1 MSSIAWSAV
10 KRLAWALTVIFG
22 IASAAFF
29 ATALLPGD
37 PLRSLMGPQAREAD
51 LARARVERGLDRPL
65 GERYLRYVARLVHR
79 AAPPSPSDEHAACE
93 PLPLGL
99 HVDLGHSF
107 SYRQPVAKL
116 VAKKLPATLELAL
129 VATVLQLALGL
140 TLGSIAATGRGRP
153 RDDAMMGL
161 AALLSAAPTFVVG
174 LLLQHFFAYRL
185 GWFPLDGYGSTPG
198 ERLAA
203 IALPA
208 LTLGVW
214 GSALFAR
221 LWRAELG
228 DALTAEPVRAARA
241 RGASRL
247 GAAVAHAV
255 RPALGPVVQLTVLDL
270 GALVGGAIVT
280 ERIFRWPGLGEMA
293 VVAVQNR
300 DAQAVVGV
308 TLVAASAIVFATWL
322 ADVLG
327 LLLDPRLRR
336 ER

>member
-1 MSSIAWSAV
+1 MSSIAFGAA
-10 KRLAWALTVIFG
+10 KRLVWALTVVFG
-22 IASAAFF
+22 VASAAFF

-37 PLRSLMGPQAREAD
+37 PLRALMGPQAREAD
-51 LARARVERGLDRPL
+51 LERARVERGLDRPL
-65 GERYLRYVARLVHR
+65 AERYLRYVGRLVHR
-79 AAPPSPSDEHAACE
+79 ARPPSESDAHTGCASIA
-93 PLPLGL
+93 PGL

-129 VATVLQLALGL
+129 VATLLQLALGL
-140 TLGSIAATGRGRP
+140 TLGSIAATGRGRA
-153 RDDAMMGL
+153 RDDATMGV

-185 GWFPLDGYGSTPG
+185 GWFPLDGYGATAG

-203 IALPA
+203 ITLPA
-208 LTLGVW
+208 LTLGIW

-228 DALTAEPVRAARA
+228 DALTGEPVRAARA

-247 GAAVAHAV
+247 RAALVHAV

-293 VVAVQNR
+293 VVAIQNR

-308 TLVAASAIVFATWL
+308 TLVASSAIVLATWV